1 MEALRKFTDTLDA
14 SHKVG
19 IIAGIG
25 DRREED
31 NNEMGKII
39 AQMCDEVIIRQ
50 DKNLRGK
57 TEQELIKMI
66 DDGIK
71 AYDPDKKT
79 TIIPSEM
86 EAIMHAVNNAKKGS
100 LIIVCSDVVPEAL
113 QLVTRLK
120 EQELSGEIVF
130 GA

>member
-1 MEALRKFTDTLDA
+1 
-14 SHKVG
+14 
-19 IIAGIG
+19 
-25 DRREED
+25 
-31 NNEMGKII
+31 MGKII

-120 EQELSGEIVF
+120 EQELSGEIIF